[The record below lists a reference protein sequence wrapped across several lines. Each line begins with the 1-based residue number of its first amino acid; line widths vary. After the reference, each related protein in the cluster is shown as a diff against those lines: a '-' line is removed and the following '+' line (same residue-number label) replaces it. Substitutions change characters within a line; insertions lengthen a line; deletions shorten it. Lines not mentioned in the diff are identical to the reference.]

1 MSNEYVRFL
10 GQKKLSK
17 SSEYTVVIGFSS
29 DRLGFYTEI

>member
-17 SSEYTVVIGFSS
+17 SREYTVVIR